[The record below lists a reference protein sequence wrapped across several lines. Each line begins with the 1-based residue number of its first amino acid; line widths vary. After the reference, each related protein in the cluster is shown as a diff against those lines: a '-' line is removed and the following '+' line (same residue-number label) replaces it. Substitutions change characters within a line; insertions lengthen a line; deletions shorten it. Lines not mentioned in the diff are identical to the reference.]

1 MLLGK
6 KNDRAAGGVFPQAA
20 SQEDGMR
27 STTVRFSSIVATGLA
42 AGIVIF
48 GVGSLVWTGPGGAIT
63 ASAQTQERQALDRMR
78 RSLQAVDVAYASG
91 NRAEAQT
98 RFAQARASWNS
109 IARKIDARE
118 AREQQ
123 LLLDSLASQL
133 RSGAP
138 ATQVRSTISG
148 MLDELREDI
157 ERELR

>member
-1 MLLGK
+1 
-6 KNDRAAGGVFPQAA
+6 
-20 SQEDGMR
+20 
-27 STTVRFSSIVATGLA
+27 
-42 AGIVIF
+42 
-48 GVGSLVWTGPGGAIT
+48 
-63 ASAQTQERQALDRMR
+63 MR

-91 NRAEAQT
+91 NKAEAQT